1 MNQLTCSA
9 LVYVDAEA
17 VGLGLLVALLAVAHR
32 TVLHRPA
39 RAAAALDVLAG
50 V

>member
-39 RAAAALDVLAG
+39 RPAPALDVLAR

>member
-1 MNQLTCSA
+1 MNQLTCPA
-9 LVYVDAEA
+9 LVDVDAEA

-39 RAAAALDVLAG
+39 RPAPALDVLAR